1 MTYKIA
7 VVAPRMVSGE
17 VGGAERFHLGL
28 TNSLNSTDTNTDL
41 IQVVIDE
48 STFEAIEESYLRCYD
63 LDLSAYDAVISTKA
77 PTYLVRHHNHIC
89 YLQHT
94 IRVFYDMFEKEFPYA
109 DATLN
114 SRRELIH
121 KLDTGALRTPR
132 TRKVFSQ
139 GHEIKH
145 RLLHWN
151 GIDSEVLYPGIVIN
165 CAFPGNYEYI
175 FMPGRLHRWKRVD
188 LVIEA
193 MRYVKHPVHLKIAG
207 TGEDEK
213 QLRILAANDERIE
226 FLGRVPDE
234 ELVNLY
240 ANALAVPF
248 VPIREDYG
256 YVTLEAFAHA
266 KPVITCED
274 SGEPLQF
281 VKNGD
286 TGFVVPPH
294 PKEIAKA
301 INYFVEN
308 PEKTKS
314 MGHKGK
320 EDTSYIT
327 WSNVSQT
334 LLSCLQSK
342 RG

>member
-17 VGGAERFHLGL
+17 VGGAERFFTGL
-28 TNSLNSTDTNTDL
+28 VKSLNSANTYAEF
-41 IQVVIDE
+41 VEVMTDE
-48 STFEAIEESYLRCYD
+48 STFETIQESYLRCYD
-63 LDLSAYDAVISTKA
+63 LELSNYDAVISTKS
-77 PTYLVRHHNHIC
+77 PTFLVRHPNHIC
-89 YLQHT
+89 YLVHT
-94 IRVFYDMFEKEFPYA
+94 MRVFYDMFDQEFGHSNN
-109 DATLN
+109 TLKTQQ
-114 SRRELIH
+114 ETIQ
-121 KLDTGALRTPR
+121 KLDTGGLQYPR
-132 TRKVFSQ
+132 TKKVFCI
-139 GHEIKH
+139 GHEVSQ
-145 RLLHWN
+145 RLLKWN
-151 GIDSEVLYPGIVIN
+151 GIKSQVLHPPLVLN
-165 CAFPGNYEYI
+165 NFNLGNYEYLLL
-175 FMPGRLHRWKRVD
+175 PGRLHRWKRVD

-193 MRYVKHPVHLKIAG
+193 MRYVKHPVHLKIVG

-213 QLRILAANDERIE
+213 QLRILANNDERIE
-226 FLGRVPDE
+226 FLGRVSDQQ
-234 ELVNLY
+234 LLDLY
-240 ANALAVPF
+240 TNALAVPF

-301 INYFVEN
+301 INYLVEN

-334 LLSCLQSK
+334 LLNCLYSQ